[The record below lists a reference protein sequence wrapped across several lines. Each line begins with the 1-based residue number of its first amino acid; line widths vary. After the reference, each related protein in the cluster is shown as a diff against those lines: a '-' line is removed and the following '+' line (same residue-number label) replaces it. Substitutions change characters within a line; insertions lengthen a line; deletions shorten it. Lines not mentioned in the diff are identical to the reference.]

1 MSLMPDSRQRA
12 PFSHQ
17 SSSADLRSAQ
27 NLSSLRSP
35 PTSNHPQAPWIQS
48 EPKATQHQHQH
59 QHQHQQQSYRPEK
72 SPLWG
77 APLTRKDSNDLT
89 GNNGTIG
96 GGYTDNPYGL
106 SVPGYNNGIDNN
118 NQRNNGGISI
128 STSSSRASS
137 PGPFTLPKF
146 TKPSFATI
154 RFVSLCFL
162 WYTCSAVSNNTGKV
176 ILNNFKYPVTLTI
189 VQFFFVAGCCI
200 ICSRPELGWTP
211 RLRSPT
217 RVILKGILPMAAFQV
232 GGHIFGSL
240 AISRVPVSTVHTIKA
255 LSPLFTVAA
264 YALLFGVS
272 YSPATYL
279 SLLPLT
285 FGVMLASSADIS
297 FNNFFGLLCALGS
310 TIIFV
315 TQNLFFKKIMPTPG
329 SSESSGG
336 GGATSHK
343 LDKINLLYFS
353 SGMAFLLMIPVWLY
367 SDALRLLDLWLH
379 PIVSN
384 KSTTTGSSVAI
395 YFFINGTVHFAQNL
409 IAFSLLSS
417 TSPVTY
423 SIASLVKRIAVIC
436 LAIIWFKQSVFFVQ
450 GLGILLTALGLWMYN
465 NAKRDVEKGEKKM
478 RQVEAVREG
487 ILPINKNDQK
497 ILEGL
502 GSGSTKSNLDYNL
515 INGKSSPKPIYPSNY
530 NNNHHQLPLST
541 ATSFQK
547 ALYSNHNQQQQQIPL
562 PPPPPHHTHT
572 HITKSNNPISAESSY
587 PSPPAST
594 ASSPPTEPIFTTTHP
609 RQRRLSVETKPDNFR
624 LPPSIS
630 PRATT
635 IDEEVSGISVDTP
648 KVGII
653 A

>member
-1 MSLMPDSRQRA
+1 MSLLPDSRQRA
-12 PFSHQ
+12 PFAHQ
-17 SSSADLRSAQ
+17 SSSADLRSAH
-27 NLSSLRSP
+27 NLASLRSP
-35 PTSNHPQAPWIQS
+35 PSSSHPAAPWIQS
-48 EPKATQHQHQH
+48 TSPEPQPPH
-59 QHQHQQQSYRPEK
+59 QQSYRPEK
-72 SPLWG
+72 SALWG
-77 APLTRKDSNDLT
+77 VPMTRKDSNELPT
-89 GNNGTIG
+89 SNG
-96 GGYTDNPYGL
+96 YADNPYSL
-106 SVPGYNNGIDNN
+106 NVPGAGTYNLD
-118 NQRNNGGISI
+118 S
-128 STSSSRASS
+128 STSSRTSS
-137 PGPFTLPKF
+137 PGPFSLPQF
-146 TKPSFATI
+146 TVPGFATI

-189 VQFFFVAGCCI
+189 VQFFFVSGCCI

-211 RLRSPT
+211 RLRSPS
-217 RVILKGILPMAAFQV
+217 RSILKGILPMAAFQV

-255 LSPLFTVAA
+255 LSPLFTVMA

-285 FGVMLASSADIS
+285 LGVMLASSADIS
-297 FNNFFGLLCALGS
+297 FTNFFGLLCALGS

-329 SSESSGG
+329 STES
-336 GGATSHK
+336 GGATPK

-353 SGMAFLLMIPVWLY
+353 SGMAFLLMIPVWIY
-367 SDALRLLDLWLH
+367 SDAWRLLDLWLH
-379 PIVSN
+379 PVAKTGGPSVS
-384 KSTTTGSSVAI
+384 I

-450 GLGILLTALGLWMYN
+450 AVGIALTAVGLWMYN

-478 RQVEAVREG
+478 RQVEAVRDG
-487 ILPINKNDQK
+487 MLPTTKADQR
-497 ILEGL
+497 ILEYEG
-502 GSGSTKSNLDYNL
+502 
-515 INGKSSPKPIYPSNY
+515 GKASPKPTYPSNY
-530 NNNHHQLPLST
+530 NHQIPVSTST
-541 ATSFQK
+541 AFKKSHFAPQP
-547 ALYSNHNQQQQQIPL
+547 PL
-562 PPPPPHHTHT
+562 PAPPHSQPT
-572 HITKSNNPISAESSY
+572 SAAEASY

-594 ASSPPTEPIFTTTHP
+594 SSSPPTEPIYTTSHP
-609 RQRRLSVETKPDNFR
+609 RQRRPSVDSKPDNFR

-635 IDEEVSGISVDTP
+635 IDEEVSGLGTP
-648 KVGII
+648 KVGVV

>member
-1 MSLMPDSRQRA
+1 MSALPDSRQRA
-12 PFSHQ
+12 PFAHQ
-17 SSSADLRSAQ
+17 SSSADLRSAH
-27 NLSSLRSP
+27 NISSLRSP
-35 PTSNHPQAPWIQS
+35 PPSSHPPAPWIQS
-48 EPKATQHQHQH
+48 TVPEPQQSTQP
-59 QHQHQQQSYRPEK
+59 SYRPEK
-72 SPLWG
+72 SALWG
-77 APLTRKDSNDLT
+77 IPMTRKDSNEIPS
-89 GNNGTIG
+89 NG
-96 GGYTDNPYGL
+96 YADNPYNL
-106 SVPGYNNGIDNN
+106 NVPSDNTYNPDNT
-118 NQRNNGGISI
+118 RGGSI
-128 STSSSRASS
+128 SASSSRASS
-137 PGPFTLPKF
+137 PSPFSLPKF
-146 TKPSFATI
+146 TVPGFATI

-189 VQFFFVAGCCI
+189 VQFFFVSGCCI
-200 ICSRPELGWTP
+200 LCSRPELGWTP

-217 RVILKGILPMAAFQV
+217 RSILKGILPMAAFQV

-255 LSPLFTVAA
+255 LSPLFTVMA

-285 FGVMLASSADIS
+285 LGVMLASSADIK
-297 FNNFFGLLCALGS
+297 FTNFFGLLCALGS

-315 TQNLFFKKIMPTPG
+315 TQNLFFKKMMPTPG
-329 SSESSGG
+329 ATES
-336 GGATSHK
+336 GGATPK

-367 SDALRLLDLWLH
+367 SDAWRLLDLWLH
-379 PIVSN
+379 PIA
-384 KSTTTGSSVAI
+384 KTGGPSVLI

-436 LAIIWFKQSVFFVQ
+436 LAIVWFKQSVFFVQ
-450 GLGILLTALGLWMYN
+450 AVGIALTAVGLWMYN

-487 ILPINKNDQK
+487 MLPTTKADQR
-497 ILEGL
+497 ILEGRANIDPL
-502 GSGSTKSNLDYNL
+502 AY
-515 INGKSSPKPIYPSNY
+515 GKASPKPTYPTSY
-530 NNNHHQLPLST
+530 GQQMPLST
-541 ATSFQK
+541 STAFNKSHFSPQP
-547 ALYSNHNQQQQQIPL
+547 PL
-562 PPPPPHHTHT
+562 PVPPHAHPSKGMHTT
-572 HITKSNNPISAESSY
+572 SAAEASY

-594 ASSPPTEPIFTTTHP
+594 ASSPPTEPIFTTSHP
-609 RQRRLSVETKPDNFR
+609 RQRRLSVDSKPDNFR

-635 IDEEVSGISVDTP
+635 IDEEVSGMSIDTP
-648 KVGII
+648 KLGIV